1 MKNMDPEK
9 LKEMAKSSGMDI
21 NTDQMAQAMNA
32 MENLKPEQMES
43 MMKWATRLQKCMAFC
58 AKPYALFKWTV
69 STATLAS
76 LTLQRASDALG
87 SASEIDRSKLL
98 ALLSLLPR
106 AAAECCC
113 WLAQVGWIPAEY
125 RRPMMIALGSVFLY
139 WLFLGGSRAPVPAPS
154 PENYPPMGDDAGM
167 DEAEVEYVDPEDEWG
182 E

>member
-69 STATLAS
+69 STCCSRLAYS
-76 LTLQRASDALG
+76 
-87 SASEIDRSKLL
+87 SASERCSGLCFRNRSVE
-98 ALLSLLPR
+98 AFGSAGS
-106 AAAECCC
+106 AAACRC
-113 WLAQVGWIPAEY
+113 
-125 RRPMMIALGSVFLY
+125 
-139 WLFLGGSRAPVPAPS
+139 
-154 PENYPPMGDDAGM
+154 
-167 DEAEVEYVDPEDEWG
+167 
-182 E
+182 

>member
-1 MKNMDPEK
+1 MKSMDPEK

-87 SASEIDRSKLL
+87 SASEIDRSRLL
-98 ALLSLLPR
+98 ALLAPLLR
-106 AAAECCC
+106 AAA
-113 WLAQVGWIPAEY
+113 AES
-125 RRPMMIALGSVFLY
+125 AVACA
-139 WLFLGGSRAPVPAPS
+139 GGLDPCGVPAADDDRVGLGLPLLALPRRQPS
-154 PENYPPMGDDAGM
+154 PRARALPRKLSTDGRRDR
-167 DEAEVEYVDPEDEWG
+167 WG
-182 E
+182 GRF